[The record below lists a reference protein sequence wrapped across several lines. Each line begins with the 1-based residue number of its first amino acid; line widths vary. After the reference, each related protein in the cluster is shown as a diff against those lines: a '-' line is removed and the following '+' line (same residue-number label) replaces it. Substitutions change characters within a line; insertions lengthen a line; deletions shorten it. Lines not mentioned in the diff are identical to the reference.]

1 MSQSLLYHAFGVRE
15 GYEYVKTGYVEGRV
29 EFHLAVKEEKL
40 VCPECGAGPA
50 MRRGRRWRRIRGV
63 PIGLKE
69 VVPFRQAQGPELVE
83 GLVTEVPRCQ
93 CRACGHGFEVSP
105 PLPRPTRTTRM
116 VWRTSSAS

>member
-1 MSQSLLYHAFGVRE
+1 MSQSRLDHAFGVRE

-29 EFHLAVKEEKL
+29 EFHLAVQEEKL

-50 MRRGRRWRRIRGV
+50 LRRGKRWRRIRGV

-69 VVPFRQAQGPELVE
+69 VVLVA
-83 GLVTEVPRCQ
+83 EVPRCQ

-105 PLPRPTRTTRM
+105 LLPRPMGTTRLGL
-116 VWRTSSAS
+116 RSSSAR

>member
-29 EFHLAVKEEKL
+29 EFHLAVREEKL

-50 MRRGRRWRRIRGV
+50 MRRGKRWRRIRAV

-69 VVPFRQAQGPELVE
+69 VVLVA
-83 GLVTEVPRCQ
+83 EVPRCQ

-105 PLPRPTRTTRM
+105 LLPQPTRTTRM
-116 VWRTSSAS
+116 VLRTSSAS

>member
-50 MRRGRRWRRIRGV
+50 MRRGRRCGGAGAGGASVGCPSGSRKWCRFGR
-63 PIGLKE
+63 LK
-69 VVPFRQAQGPELVE
+69 AL
-83 GLVTEVPRCQ
+83 
-93 CRACGHGFEVSP
+93 S
-105 PLPRPTRTTRM
+105 
-116 VWRTSSAS
+116 